1 MKHRIPKSPLPFLA
15 VVFCLSAIA
24 IPLAFSGSGKE
35 VAANTIPEKEWI
47 VVIDA
52 GHGGEDGG
60 ASSADGTILEKDL
73 NLDIAEKL
81 YTLLSVNGIPCK
93 LTRTADELL
102 YDKTADYQG
111 RKKQMDLAT
120 RREIAESTEN
130 ALFISIHMN
139 SYPAPQYS
147 GLQVWYSPNNEASK
161 TVAETIQKSA
171 KAILQPENHREVKAA
186 GSNIYLLDRLE
197 CPAVLV
203 ECGFLSNP
211 EEAEKLSTEEYREQV
226 AFTLFLSISE
236 LWKQGSTG

>member
-1 MKHRIPKSPLPFLA
+1 MKHRFPKWILPFLA

-24 IPLAFSGSGKE
+24 IPLALSGSGKE
-35 VAANTIPEKEWI
+35 VAANALPEKEWVI
-47 VVIDA
+47 VIDA

-60 ASSADGTILEKDL
+60 ATNADGTILEKDL

-81 YTLLSVNGIPCK
+81 CTLLSMNGIPCK
-93 LTRTADELL
+93 LTRSTDELL
-102 YDKTADYQG
+102 YDKSADYQG
-111 RKKQMDLAT
+111 RKKQLDLAA
-120 RREIAESTEN
+120 RREIAEETEN
-130 ALFISIHMN
+130 ALFVSIHMN

-161 TVAETIQKSA
+161 AVAEAIQRDA
-171 KAILQPENHREVKAA
+171 KALLQPENRRQVKAA

-226 AFTLFLSISE
+226 AFTLFLSISN
-236 LWKQGSTG
+236 LWKYGTTG